1 MNIYIETYGCSA
13 NQNNSEIIAGLLEK
27 AGCLI
32 TKLENSDCIII
43 NSCVVKGPTEAKI
56 LAKIKK
62 YLKEHPKKKII
73 VTGCIAN
80 ADPEKVKAINKK
92 IILVGLNNIKDIVKA
107 AANSRDYLS
116 EKREIKLCIP
126 KKNFNKII
134 DIVQI
139 SEGCL
144 GECSYCFT
152 KFAKGELFAY
162 PKEMIL
168 QEIKNSVAN
177 GCKEIWITS
186 QDSAAYPGFI
196 GLLRDIVAIKG
207 NFFVRIGM
215 MNPNHVLKNLNDLI
229 EIYKSEKVFKFLHL
243 PVQSGSN
250 KVLKDMNR
258 FYKKEDFIKI
268 IDSFKKEIPL
278 IHISTDI
285 IVGFPT
291 ETEKDFEKTF
301 DLVKKVKPGIVNI
314 SRYWPM
320 PKTKAASMKQLDIK
334 IIQKRSKKLHEL
346 VKKISLEDNKK
357 FIGWSGNALV
367 DEKNKDGSFT
377 ARNIFYKPVI
387 IDKAE
392 LGKMVKVKI
401 SKAGNGWLR

>member
-1 MNIYIETYGCSA
+1 LATN
-13 NQNNSEIIAGLLEK
+13 
-27 AGCLI
+27 
-32 TKLENSDCIII
+32 LENADVIII
-43 NSCVVKGPTEAKI
+43 NSCIVKGPTETKI
-56 LAKIKK
+56 LAKIRK
-62 YLKEHPKKKII
+62 YLKEYPNKKII

-80 ADPEKVKAINKK
+80 AEPEKVKAINKK

-107 AANSRDYLS
+107 VADSRDYLS
-116 EKREIKLCIP
+116 KQREIKLCLP
-126 KKNFNKII
+126 KKNLNKII

-144 GECSYCFT
+144 GDCSYCFT

-168 QEIKNSVAN
+168 KEIENSIKNSVKN
-177 GCKEIWITS
+177 GCKEIWLTS
-186 QDSAAYPGFI
+186 QDSAAYPDFI
-196 GLLRDIVAIKG
+196 SLLKNIVAIKG

-215 MNPNHVLKNLNDLI
+215 MNPNHVINILPELI
-229 EIYKSEKVFKFLHL
+229 EVYKSEKIFKFLHL

-268 IDSFKKEIPL
+268 VSAFRKEFPL
-278 IHISTDI
+278 MTLATDI

-291 ETEKDFEKTF
+291 ESEKDFKETV
-301 DLVKKVKPGIVNI
+301 DLIEQVKPDIVNI

-320 PKTKAASMKQLDIK
+320 PKTKAGKMKQLDAK
-334 IIQKRSKKLHEL
+334 IIQARSKKLHEL
-346 VKKISLEDNKK
+346 VKKMSLENNKK
-357 FIGWSGNALV
+357 FIGWNGEALV
-367 DEKNKDGSFT
+367 DERNKDGTFT

-387 IDKAE
+387 IEKAE

-401 SKAGNGWLR
+401 SKMGIGWLK